1 MKRGATGRGGF
12 VLFVSLG
19 ANWRAEG
26 RLTSCALGEGGEIG
40 RMSYQPSQ
48 ALLDKYADV
57 LINFALNSG
66 DGVKPGEVVQ
76 LRVPEVAKPLLVA
89 LRRAVLK
96 AGAHPLI
103 FMTPDDMDREYF
115 ELANEAQLAFFAES
129 YNRGIIEQIDHT
141 VAIRG
146 ATDMR
151 ELAGIPS
158 HKIMAAQKAM
168 KPYMEWKRAKESAG
182 KYTWTLALYG
192 TQAMADEVGMSLE
205 DYWEQIIE
213 ACLLKEESP
222 AGEWKRIYEKMY
234 QIRDAL
240 DAMPIERLHVVAA
253 DTDLWVKLGD
263 DRKWLG
269 GSGRN
274 IPSFE
279 LFISPDWRGTE
290 GRIQFTEPLYR
301 YGSLIKDAYLEF
313 KDGRV
318 VKATASEGE
327 ELLRDM
333 IAVENA
339 DKVGEFSLTDRRF
352 SRITKFMGL
361 TLYDEN
367 VGGKY
372 GNTHVA
378 VGSAYRDSFP
388 GDQSALTDEDWEA
401 RGYNNSVV
409 HTDIVATS
417 NRVVTAHLKDGSTV
431 VIYRDGEFQV

>member
-1 MKRGATGRGGF
+1 
-12 VLFVSLG
+12 
-19 ANWRAEG
+19 
-26 RLTSCALGEGGEIG
+26 
-40 RMSYQPSQ
+40 MSYQPSQ

-103 FMTPDDMDREYF
+103 FMTPDNMDREYF

-234 QIRDAL
+234 RIRDAL